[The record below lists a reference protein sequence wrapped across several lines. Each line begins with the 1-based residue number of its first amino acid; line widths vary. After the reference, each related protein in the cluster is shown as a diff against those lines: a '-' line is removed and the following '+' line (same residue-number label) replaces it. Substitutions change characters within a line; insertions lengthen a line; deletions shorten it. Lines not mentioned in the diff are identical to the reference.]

1 MNDATVRDYMTTD
14 VVAVRPND
22 GFKEIV
28 RALADRGISGA
39 PVVDETGGVIGVVS
53 VADLLHKEAFKP
65 FAEELRQYFA
75 SHSTYR
81 AAEAKAAGDTAA
93 ELMSVP
99 AVTVT
104 PDAPIARAARLMAKH
119 GIKRLPVVVAN
130 GGLVGIISRAD
141 AVGVFLAPDHQIRQ
155 DVVSKVIECSL
166 RLDCSRVGVEV
177 SDGVVT
183 LSGQLPSKSLIPIAV
198 ALTRGIDG
206 VVAVINELS
215 GERDDTTSES

>member
-22 GFKEIV
+22 GFKEIL

-75 SHSTYR
+75 SRSTYR

-166 RLDCSRVGVEV
+166 RLDCSRIGVEV

-183 LSGQLPSKSLIPIAV
+183 LSGRLPSKSLIPIAV